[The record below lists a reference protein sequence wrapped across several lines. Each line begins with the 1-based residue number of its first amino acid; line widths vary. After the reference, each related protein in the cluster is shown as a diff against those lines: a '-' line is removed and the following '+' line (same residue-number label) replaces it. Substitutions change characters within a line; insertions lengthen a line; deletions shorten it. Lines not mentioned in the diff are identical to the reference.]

1 MEIKEKLEEI
11 TAPAAGPVLDMVSGL
26 LLEGAAGAIVPG
38 VGNLILA
45 YKQQRTEKNL
55 EVFISQIV
63 ARQDEFNERLNRLDP
78 EKLEKITG
86 HYFGIVTDYVLNVR
100 QQEKIHFIVNGYLRL
115 SETEG
120 VNDDTVMMYYDTL
133 DQLTL
138 MDIAVMKSHH
148 RLLATEENEEYMN
161 ILIPGQKHL
170 IHEKLSHLG
179 LVSSENEQR
188 MNKNLQNIANYL
200 LDMQKGKKNAKL
212 KCDKIWGS
220 DSYRLTDYGR
230 KFLEIRYRPD
240 REFLHIL
247 LVGFCHPLYLA
258 HHF

>member
-1 MEIKEKLEEI
+1 MESKEKLEEI

-230 KFLEIRYRPD
+230 KFLEF
-240 REFLHIL
+240 FLDMNQSS
-247 LVGFCHPLYLA
+247 
-258 HHF
+258 